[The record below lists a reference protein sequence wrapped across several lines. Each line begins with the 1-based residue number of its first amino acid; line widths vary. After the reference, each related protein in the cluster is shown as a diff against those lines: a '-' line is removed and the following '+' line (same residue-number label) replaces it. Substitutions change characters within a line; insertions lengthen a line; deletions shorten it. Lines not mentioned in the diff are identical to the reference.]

1 MEIKENSPGLKRFFW
16 GLGVF
21 VFSASTV
28 ALVTDPYIMLDIG
41 LIILGISLMISGLSA
56 QKSMMS

>member
-1 MEIKENSPGLKRFFW
+1 MKNKQYAINLKMFFW

-28 ALVTDPYIMLDIG
+28 ALVTDPYIMADIA
-41 LIILGISLMISGLSA
+41 LIILGMYLMFAGLTA
-56 QKSMMS
+56 HKVDE